1 MFLPLL
7 FPQHA
12 MEDCIVYSLDYDSP
26 SSPPRSLL
34 PLMLTCRLFYNF
46 LRPSNNPHL
55 YRRIF
60 CRKFDP
66 AAIARRFPSRAV
78 ASSFYPELKK
88 RFLALRCIRLGD
100 IHHPQLEDAFL
111 ATYIMLL
118 EHDALNHRYLVDAG
132 LPALLDKYIAERL
145 HRGQNNWPIEDTC
158 NVLAVALFWHMTSQ
172 GVFERS
178 HSESVELTLSPV
190 RRPQRRVK

>member
-1 MFLPLL
+1 MSPPLL

-12 MEDCIVYSLDYDSP
+12 MEDCIIYSLDHDSP

-34 PLMLTCRLFYNF
+34 PLMLTCRRFHNL
-46 LRPSNNPHL
+46 LHPSNNPHL

-60 CRKFDP
+60 SCKFDL
-66 AAIARRFPSRAV
+66 AAIARRFPSSCII
-78 ASSFYPELKK
+78 ASRFYPELKK

-100 IHHPQLEDAFL
+100 IHDPHLEDTFL
-111 ATYIMLL
+111 TTYIMLL
-118 EHDALNHRYLVDAG
+118 EHDALNHRHLVDAG

-145 HRGQNNWPIEDTC
+145 HQGQNDWPIEDTC

-172 GVFERS
+172 GVCLNDRS
-178 HSESVELTLSPV
+178 P
-190 RRPQRRVK
+190 RRWI